1 MSMKICP
8 YCAEEIRFAAI
19 KCRFCGSMLGPRPG
33 AGEWF
38 RDPSGKMLT
47 GVCSGLA
54 RQFGFSATAIRLAFV
69 VGAFIGGWGLLI
81 YLALWVIMPVRKEAA
96 ESLAVPAVPKAA
108 TTSSGGDET
117 RAVPPEIPD
126 C

>member
-1 MSMKICP
+1 MTTKICLF
-8 YCAEEIRFAAI
+8 CAEEIRAAAV

-38 RDPSGKMLT
+38 RDPEGKMRT

-69 VGAFIGGWGLLI
+69 VGTFIGGWGLLI
-81 YLALWVIMPVRKEAA
+81 YLALWIIMPVRKEAT
-96 ESLAVPAVPKAA
+96 EVPAVPEAA
-108 TTSSGGDET
+108 TVSADAEKSTEDPTG
-117 RAVPPEIPD
+117 
-126 C
+126 